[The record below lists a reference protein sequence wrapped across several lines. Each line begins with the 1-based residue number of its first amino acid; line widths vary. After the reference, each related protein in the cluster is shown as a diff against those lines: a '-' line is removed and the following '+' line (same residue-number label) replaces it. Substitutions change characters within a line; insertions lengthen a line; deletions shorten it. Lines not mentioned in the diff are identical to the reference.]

1 MIIISNSVGDKGINS
16 LFDAEKIQN
25 LLNENL
31 HLMPKIKKLV
41 VDKKVGKL
49 TITAIRTYQKD
60 VLKMINPDGRVDPN
74 GRTLKSLQKTVQ
86 SSKPARPAN
95 VTAFINKTLAD
106 AKNIKVKYKIP
117 VSVLISQAAL
127 ESGWGRYVKDNAYFG
142 IKAHNTAGTTTS
154 FKTTEFVNGE
164 KVSMTDSFRAY
175 KNFKESA
182 EDYGKF
188 LTKNTRYKPAF
199 AHSNNPEKFAEALHT
214 AGYATD
220 PQYSQKL
227 KSIISTYNLNE
238 YDK

>member
-1 MIIISNSVGDKGINS
+1 MIIISKSVGEKGINS
-16 LFDAEKIQN
+16 PFDVEKIQK

-31 HLMPKIKKLV
+31 YLIPKIKKLV
-41 VDKKVGKL
+41 ADKKVGKL
-49 TITAIRTYQKD
+49 TIGAIRAYQKD

-74 GRTLKSLQKTVQ
+74 GRTLKSLQKTAKDA
-86 SSKPARPAN
+86 KPARPAN

-106 AKNIKVKYKIP
+106 AKSIKIKYKIP

-127 ESGWGRYVKDNAYFG
+127 ESGWGSHVKDNAYFG
-142 IKAHNTAGTTTS
+142 IKAHNTSGATTS
-154 FKTTEFVNGE
+154 FKTTEFVNGK
-164 KVSMTDSFRAY
+164 KVSINDSFRAY

-188 LTKNTRYKPAF
+188 LTTNPRYKSAF
-199 AHSNNPEKFAEALHT
+199 IHSKNPDKFAEAIHA

-220 PQYSQKL
+220 PQYSTKL
-227 KSIISTYNLNE
+227 KIIISTYNLSE